1 MAKRILD
8 AKHLMLVRTLPC
20 FIRSAG
26 FLSHSEVVQAHHLLK
41 PNKGFK
47 NTNKRMGV
55 KADDSDVIPLCYY
68 HHSLLHTKFGTEEKF
83 FKHYGMSSDAGQ
95 NYAKQLY
102 EGNQTWI
109 YESDSDLPF

>member
-68 HHSLLHTKFGTEEKF
+68 HHALLHTKFGTEENF
-83 FKHYGMSSDAGQ
+83 FKHYGMSADAGMKYAAKLYKGEQ
-95 NYAKQLY
+95 NWYD
-102 EGNQTWI
+102 NN
-109 YESDSDLPF
+109 DSDLPF